1 MITINYQAF
10 GNKGFQLRLRLY
22 QNGETR
28 FINVT
33 KMLKGDIQKK
43 HWNQKKQRFIPSC
56 PFSEENNNILVQFRQ
71 KYDETAIKWTG
82 TLYGMMTAMAMQEE
96 NSNDEKSLHNFIHRV
111 VDKLKSNL
119 HSDGTI
125 KGGFEEY
132 IKTEKR
138 IMEFCEFKNIE
149 FSNLLITEITPVFV
163 NELFRWIE
171 KHRSGLGM
179 TYVSGCL
186 HALLARAERLDY
198 LNLNDFKKCNWCKK
212 SKVSS
217 QKYNTLSDEQ
227 IRRFAQLNL
236 DEIANTSK
244 NTLYRDFCFFLLYTG
259 QSPCDAI
266 CLRYSDIK
274 QIDGVSHFVF
284 IRRKIADKQSIPC
297 AVPINSE
304 VEKIMQKYQKQ
315 SKDGYIF
322 PIRNKSRVAKQVTI
336 NGDIKHFVGRL
347 NVWLKEVGRVLGCKF
362 PLHTYTFRHT
372 AITRYVEKG
381 IPVTYIANMMGTS
394 VDNIEKI
401 YYNNRGDK
409 TSRNKVLLATE
420 F

>member
-119 HSDGTI
+119 HTDGTI

-171 KHRSGLGM
+171 KYRSGLGM

-186 HALLARAERLDY
+186 HALLARAENLDY

-347 NVWLKEVGRVLGCKF
+347 NVWLKGVGRVLGCKF